1 MKSPGKK
8 RSAKWRAAA
17 AISRDGPGPKAANSA
32 LKRAASGPATP
43 LRPYAELRQPCGKTN
58 KIWRYECRRESRRVT
73 ASAARQMKRKLLG
86 APPPPPWLLP
96 LELDVPGVVPD
107 EELLEDE
114 LELLEEL
121 DDELDEEE
129 LLELLDDD
137 DELEEEPLS

>member
-1 MKSPGKK
+1 
-8 RSAKWRAAA
+8 
-17 AISRDGPGPKAANSA
+17 
-32 LKRAASGPATP
+32 
-43 LRPYAELRQPCGKTN
+43 
-58 KIWRYECRRESRRVT
+58 
-73 ASAARQMKRKLLG
+73 MKRKLLG

-96 LELDVPGVVPD
+96 LELDVPGVLPD